1 MLAAPYKKVMQSLE
15 ERHLAKKFLECG
27 KFVTTHGIKGELKLE
42 PWVDSP
48 DELSPVKT
56 LYLKNGETELL
67 VKCRPQKNMVI
78 VKIKDVETIEDALK
92 YRGKI
97 VYINPE
103 DIKTAPGEYFVQ
115 DIIGLEVVDFADPQT
130 VYGRVD
136 DVLKTGANDVY
147 SVKTADGK
155 NVYIPVIPDV
165 VNEVDLAAE
174 VIKITPLR
182 GLFDD

>member
-1 MLAAPYKKVMQSLE
+1 M
-15 ERHLAKKFLECG
+15 AKKFLECG

-48 DELSPVKT
+48 DELTPVKS
-56 LYLKNGETELL
+56 LYLKNGEEAIA
-67 VKCRPQKNMVI
+67 VSCRPQKNMVI
-78 VKIKDVETIEDALK
+78 VKIKGIETIEEALK
-92 YRGKI
+92 YRGKM
-97 VYINPE
+97 VFVNRE
-103 DIKTAPGEYFVQ
+103 DIKTKPGEYFVQ
-115 DIIGLEVVDFADPQT
+115 DLIGLSVVDFDNAQLI
-130 VYGRVD
+130 YGTVD

-165 VNEVDLAAE
+165 IKQVDLQAE